1 MFFSCK
7 KYTKGVLMQKIITA
21 ITVFLIALT
30 LVSCSTSN
38 TKTTETEEL
47 EIISVEPES
56 FEEEDELKEEEE
68 EKEEDKGG
76 WLTAL
81 GNIEGLDVKKFR
93 LRGEGPEGASFGWVD
108 VKGSKVALSDIRRGE
123 WDLYA
128 QALGENNE
136 ILATGHL
143 KTFLSDATPLGTLF
157 LSEETGTGSVSCNLR
172 WTTTQVIYPSLEIYM
187 KTENGEFMSRSNDE
201 ITINENGYA
210 VWNAKN
216 IPAGSYIVRM
226 ILKDEGEIVSGIAA
240 ALRVID
246 KKVSVGDCRFVIGKL
261 STVYGID
268 LQNAPL
274 DTVHGEIVL
283 ENGIL
288 NFVSET
294 KDLKYVWFMDGEIM
308 PEHKNLQSIDV
319 KSLNLEKGFYRFDCV
334 ASDIAGFT
342 SINTNTAFVY
352 TDGKDTIVSVTD
364 EQADSKRGDIPE
376 GYTEVFTVDSP
387 THSAEITFHL
397 IDESTPVNTETET
410 NSNPIEI
417 ETQKTEKAL
426 WEAEIDEIL
435 EYLPEETVQFVIS
448 QAQTEAEEKNLS
460 EEECKHLVLEKL
472 RKESSSLLLERFRNR
487 YTTSNETSTPEPE
500 AETEEILTFNN

>member
-1 MFFSCK
+1 
-7 KYTKGVLMQKIITA
+7 MQKILTA

-38 TKTTETEEL
+38 NKTETFEV
-47 EIISVEPES
+47 ISVEPES
-56 FEEEDELKEEEE
+56 L
-68 EKEEDKGG
+68 EKQDGPKDTQEEDKGG

-136 ILATGHL
+136 VLATGHL

-157 LSEETGTGSVSCNLR
+157 LSEETGDGSVNCNLR

-187 KTENGEFMSRSNDE
+187 KTENGEFVARNNDE
-201 ITINENGYA
+201 ITINENGHA

-274 DTVHGEIVL
+274 DTVHGEIIL

-308 PEHKNLQSIDV
+308 PAHKNLQSIDV

-342 SINTNTAFVY
+342 SINTNTAFIY
-352 TDGKDTIVSVTD
+352 TDGENIIVSVTD
-364 EQADSKRGDIPE
+364 DQADSKRGDIPD

-387 THSAEITFHL
+387 NYSAGITFQL
-397 IDESTPVNTETET
+397 IDESIPVNTEISDTEVENRKT
-410 NSNPIEI
+410 N
-417 ETQKTEKAL
+417 KAL

-435 EYLPEETVQFVIS
+435 EYLPEETAQSVIS
-448 QAQTEAEEKNLS
+448 QAKAEAEEKNLS

-472 RKESSSLLLERFRNR
+472 KEESSSLLLERFRSR
-487 YTTSNETSTPEPE
+487 YSPSNEASTSESET
-500 AETEEILTFNN
+500 ETEEILTFNN